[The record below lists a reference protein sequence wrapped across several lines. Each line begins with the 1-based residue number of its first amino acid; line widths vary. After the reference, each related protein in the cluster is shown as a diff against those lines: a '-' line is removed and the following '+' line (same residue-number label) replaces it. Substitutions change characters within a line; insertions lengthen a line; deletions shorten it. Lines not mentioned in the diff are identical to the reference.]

1 MSGLDTNLIHQQIE
15 MKFGKIEN
23 LLIEDKKQPS
33 YEFEFS
39 AEDIDDLHIAILRM
53 FHVFEAVICG
63 KGWFVPDQ
71 NGSVRGPFTTKEVD
85 EWIETGF
92 LHDECLI
99 SSKQI
104 EPFVP
109 VGIFN
114 DSPMSIKQSVVRWM
128 KSLRSLL
135 IRKRRQIKRPVAL
148 SIKDR
153 YADLEKKFNIRQYGQ
168 PF

>member
-1 MSGLDTNLIHQQIE
+1 
-15 MKFGKIEN
+15 
-23 LLIEDKKQPS
+23 
-33 YEFEFS
+33 
-39 AEDIDDLHIAILRM
+39 M

-85 EWIETGF
+85 DWIETGF

-114 DSPMSIKQSVVRWM
+114 DNPMSIKQSVVRWM

-135 IRKRRQIKRPVAL
+135 IRKRRQMKRPVAPRMPIYTRFREEVL
-148 SIKDR
+148 R
-153 YADLEKKFNIRQYGQ
+153 YTAIRTTFLNIYI
-168 PF
+168 